1 MLRPQHSILG
11 LLGSRLTNSPKKP
24 LMNRRKSPVNDS
36 MAIGLL
42 ADMKKCLIWI
52 LLLGAGFSL
61 FAQAKSNA
69 SIFIPPVTGIGKTPD
84 DNTVIAQMLTNEI
97 KARHGVLGKSLQKA
111 DYILYGTIAPY
122 HQEQQFY
129 HDYLFLNAEDTST
142 DITIYTYN
150 SMLRESWQQVY
161 IFQLILKNQ
170 KTNKAILLQNLLY
183 LSIEDVY
190 DFFPLL
196 MFNIYSK
203 INVKQ
208 TPDKQTADIQTYT
221 DTEDWRNKQLYI
233 RVSFDFPITFY
244 TLKPDGLTVKNGLYN
259 PGPPTKMAAPL
270 DNKVVALPGMTLGAE
285 KRLFN
290 WLSVEPKLQIGW
302 EYLGWEYLNKH
313 KDFLNI
319 AVGLELKFPLKFIK
333 NIMLEPYGA
342 VSYPIPIKS
351 SPVLTATSVFDSYPR
366 FAYGGGLQVGMKGWK
381 QTGSFFIDINYMY
394 YSGDAVI
401 SNPYKDLYPEPDV
414 IHYQRT
420 VLGLGMGYKFGV
432 NNRK

>member
-1 MLRPQHSILG
+1 
-11 LLGSRLTNSPKKP
+11 
-24 LMNRRKSPVNDS
+24 MNRRKFPVNDS

-61 FAQAKSNA
+61 FAQTRSNA
-69 SIFIPPVTGIGKTPD
+69 SIFIPPVSGIGKTPD

-142 DITIYTYN
+142 DISIYTYN
-150 SMLRESWQQVY
+150 SMLRESWQQVF

-183 LSIEDVY
+183 HSIEDVY

-208 TPDKQTADIQTYT
+208 TPDKQVADIQTPDKQADTET
-221 DTEDWRNKQLYI
+221 DTEDWRNKRLYL

-244 TLKPDGLTVKNGLYN
+244 TLKSDGLSVNNGLYN
-259 PGPPTKMAAPL
+259 PGPPAKMAAPL
-270 DNKVVALPGMTLGAE
+270 DNKIVALPGMTLGLE

-290 WLSVEPKLQIGW
+290 WLSIEPNLQIGW

-313 KDFLNI
+313 KDFINI
-319 AVGLELKFPLKFIK
+319 AAGLQLKFPLKFIS

-351 SPVLTATSVFDSYPR
+351 SPVLTASSVFDSYPM

-394 YSGDAVI
+394 YSDFDPNHRDAVLQ
-401 SNPYKDLYPEPDV
+401 NPYKDLYPEPKV

-432 NNRK
+432 TNRK